1 MTDVIVY
8 EHPLSPYVQKVKI
21 ALLEKGVAFRVVGPG
36 APADEM
42 QAGFGPQNPRLEVPL
57 FLHGDT
63 AVFDSTII
71 LEYIE
76 DAWPDPSLLPKAPAR
91 RARVRMIEEAMDT
104 HFEANTWGL
113 GEVRVFGRGGAELG
127 PDLDR
132 FACDEIAAWYRW
144 LDAEL
149 GRSEWFNGSD
159 FGWGD
164 LCVIPFVNGAARF
177 DLLPEA
183 DTGLARWL
191 ARINGRPAVSEV
203 TAAARSAELDPAT
216 MKEAVAQGFKR
227 EYRDH
232 RLEWMVRAGGLQ
244 VVADGIAAGNLRFA
258 TPFPP
263 RHASERN
270 EGS

>member
-1 MTDVIVY
+1 MTDVVVY

-21 ALLEKGVAFRVVGPG
+21 ALLEKGVSFRVVGPG
-36 APADEM
+36 APPEEM
-42 QAGFGPQNPRLEVPL
+42 QGGFGPQNPRLEVPL

-63 AVFDSTII
+63 AVFDSSII

-76 DAWPDPSLLPKAPAR
+76 DAWPEPSLLPRAPAD
-91 RARVRMIEEAMDT
+91 RARIRMIEEAMDT

-113 GEVRVFGRGGAELG
+113 GEVRVFGRGGSERGPRLG
-127 PDLDR
+127 R

-149 GRSEWFNGSD
+149 GSLEWFNGSS

-164 LCVIPFVNGAARF
+164 LCVVPFVNGAARF
-177 DLLPEA
+177 DLHP
-183 DTGLARWL
+183 DPNTGLARWL
-191 ARINGRPAVSEV
+191 TRINARTTVDEV
-203 TAAARSAELDPAT
+203 TQAAKAAELDPQT
-216 MKEAVAQGFKR
+216 MKEAVAHGFKR

-244 VVADGIAAGNLRFA
+244 VVADGMAADNLRFA

-263 RHASERN
+263 RI
-270 EGS
+270 